1 MKNRGGR
8 QLFCALTISCLV
20 FGLGLVPANGAPATG
35 SKIKATALLNL
46 LTLRSEQNS
55 YTYDRGLFH
64 HWADLDGDRCDT
76 RAEVLMLESQK
87 SVTYTSA
94 SGCTVSTGKWFSV
107 YDNQS
112 VTVAGS
118 LDIDHFVPL
127 KEAWESGASKWTYSQ
142 REAFANDLAFGP
154 SLIAVTASTN
164 RSKSDRD
171 PASWLPPSSGYHC
184 TYAKNWIRVKY
195 RWHLSV
201 DSGEKSALL
210 GELATCS
217 NKFVKVPPRM
227 KVKLT
232 GGSGGSVDNGGSSN
246 NGGSSGNTDPRFS
259 ACYKAIAAGYGP
271 YRRRVDEE
279 YAWYRD
285 SDGDG
290 VVCE

>member
-1 MKNRGGR
+1 MNNRGGR
-8 QLFCALTISCLV
+8 QLIVALIGTSLV
-20 FGLGLVPANGAPATG
+20 FSFGLSSSHAAPATG

-46 LTLRSEQNS
+46 LTLRSEQYSNS
-55 YTYDRGLFH
+55 YDRDLFH
-64 HWADLDGDRCDT
+64 HWADLDRDGCDT

-107 YDNQS
+107 YDNLNI
-112 VTVAGS
+112 TVAGS

-142 REAFANDLAFGP
+142 REAFANDLSFGP

-171 PASWLPPSSGYHC
+171 PASWLPPSSSYHC

-201 DSGEKSALL
+201 DSTEKSALIN
-210 GELATCS
+210 ELSTCG
-217 NKFVKVPPRM
+217 NKYVKVPARM

-232 GGSGGSVDNGGSSN
+232 GGTN
-246 NGGSSGNTDPRFS
+246 NGGSDGGGSNDGGSNGGTDPRFS

-271 YRRRVDEE
+271 YRRGIDEE
-279 YAWYRD
+279 YSWYRD